1 MLIVKNVKYNLKI
14 HFSNILIYV
23 IGIMEAISEELRIW
37 SNGKS
42 SVKFTTIYPS
52 LVLTGLIKKPKLK

>member
-1 MLIVKNVKYNLKI
+1 
-14 HFSNILIYV
+14 
-23 IGIMEAISEELRIW
+23 MEAISEELRLL

-52 LVLTGLIKKPKLK
+52 LVLTGLLKKLKLK